1 MSKINIDSHSPRFQE
16 SHSIDLN
23 LSKILNQYNNRQEN
37 IKISIGQLLLK
48 TP

>member
-1 MSKINIDSHSPRFQE
+1 MSKINTDSHSPRFQE

-37 IKISIGQLLLK
+37 KKISIG
-48 TP
+48 